1 MSGLFLIILIVLLIG
16 GLPAAQT
23 IGISALIGQMQTTG
37 LQLSSFATR
46 VIGSMN
52 SSNLICIPMFLFAGA
67 LMNRGGVTKRLFNFC
82 DKLVGWLPGGLC
94 HVNIAA
100 SLVFAGMSGS
110 SMADLGGLGAMEL
123 KAMHDKGYPDD
134 VSVAVT
140 GCSSLLGP
148 MIPPSV
154 VLILYGMLTNASI
167 GALFLAGIVP
177 GILMALFMMVYTII
191 LDKKYHFPKEPRCSA
206 KELLK
211 AFLDAIPSLMT
222 VVIILIGIYTGI
234 FTANEAGAIAA
245 LWALF
250 LATVIYKE
258 VNVKDIV
265 TIVRDMISNIGSIIL
280 IMGFASILG
289 VVLVRS
295 LLPQKLAMW
304 VISVISNRYL
314 MIFCITVFL
323 LICGCFMETTAAM
336 SILMPI
342 LIPILGEFG
351 FSLVHFGII
360 FELAFGIGGLTPPF
374 GMLIFMMQRV
384 SGMKSAD
391 IIKAYL
397 PWIILMILCLLV
409 IVYVPE
415 ISTFLPQ
422 MAGYSIS

>member
-1 MSGLFLIILIVLLIG
+1 MTGGFLIILIILLIA

-23 IGISALIGQMQTTG
+23 IGISALIGQLETTG

-46 VIGSMN
+46 VVGNMN

-67 LMNRGGVTKRLFNFC
+67 LMNRGGVTKRLFDFC
-82 DKLVGWLPGGLC
+82 NKLVGWLPGGLC

-100 SLVFAGMSGS
+100 SLIFAGMSGS
-110 SMADLGGLGAMEL
+110 SMADLGGLGSMEL
-123 KAMHDKGYPDD
+123 KAMHDEGFPDEI
-134 VSVAVT
+134 SVAVT

-177 GILMALFMMVYTII
+177 GLLMALFMMVYVII
-191 LDKKYHFPKEPRCSA
+191 LDKKYHFPRHPRTPV

-211 AFLDAIPSLMT
+211 SFLDAVPPLLT

-234 FTANEAGAIAA
+234 FTTNEAGAIAA

-250 LATVIYKE
+250 LSTVIYKE
-258 VNVKDIV
+258 VKLKDLFE
-265 TIVRDMISNIGSIIL
+265 IVRDMISNIGSIIL
-280 IMGFASILG
+280 IMGFASVFG

-295 LLPQKLAMW
+295 LLPQKLAAAL
-304 VISVISNRYL
+304 ISLISNRYA
-314 MIFCITVFL
+314 MIFVITAFL
-323 LICGCFMETTAAM
+323 LVCGCFMETTAAM
-336 SILMPI
+336 SILLPIFTPI
-342 LIPILGEFG
+342 LSYFN

-374 GMLIFMMQRV
+374 GMLIFMMQRI
-384 SGMKSAD
+384 SGMKSAR

-397 PWIILMILCLLV
+397 PWIVLMIICLFV
-409 IVYVPE
+409 IVYVPD
-415 ISTFLPQ
+415 ISLWLPKL
-422 MAGYSIS
+422 ANYTIN